1 MQLKDFVTE
10 AGERLEPVY
19 GREEAGSM
27 IRILYSSV
35 LGVPGYFHV
44 TEPQHIVSG
53 PELAKLMNALD
64 RLCSH
69 EPLQYILGKT
79 EFCGLTFHVSPAVL
93 IPRPETELL
102 CSRLIND
109 IIPASGQD
117 SLRILDLC
125 TGSGCIAWTL
135 AHYLPDAR
143 VVGADIS
150 AEALE
155 VAYGQD
161 ISGNAPEFIRLD
173 VLADPE
179 EISSAL
185 EAAGMDRADLIIS
198 NPPYVRECEKRLME
212 KNVLNHE
219 PGLALFVPD
228 ADPLLFYKAIS
239 RIAMAHLYPGGRGA
253 VEINEAFGEAVRG
266 IFTDSGFREAHIA
279 KDLAGRDRFVFF
291 RKNGR

>member
-1 MQLKDFVTE
+1 MSPSP
-10 AGERLEPVY
+10 RS
-19 GREEAGSM
+19 GRENPWKFL
-27 IRILYSSV
+27 R
-35 LGVPGYFHV
+35 P
-44 TEPQHIVSG
+44 IVV
-53 PELAKLMNALD
+53 A
-64 RLCSH
+64 
-69 EPLQYILGKT
+69 
-79 EFCGLTFHVSPAVL
+79 
-93 IPRPETELL
+93 
-102 CSRLIND
+102 
-109 IIPASGQD
+109 ASGQD

-155 VAYGQD
+155 VASGQD

-239 RIAMAHLYPGGRGA
+239 RIAMAHLYPDGRGA